1 MIWIRGFPIRL
12 GVRLRERLI
21 DQDAARSEMPH
32 EFRKKRTVQV
42 IHHDDAGEVLV
53 PEGPR
58 SRLTIRF
65 PELNL
70 RLRRRGEREVI
81 IPVHREHRVAV
92 ERREHR
98 VPPETARGIKHPAAV
113 PRNRGKKAGNP
124 GRNRRE

>member
-32 EFRKKRTVQV
+32 EFREKRTVQV
-42 IHHDDAGEVLV
+42 IHH
-53 PEGPR
+53 GPR
-58 SRLTIRF
+58 SRLKIRF

-70 RLRRRGEREVI
+70 REPRRAEREVI